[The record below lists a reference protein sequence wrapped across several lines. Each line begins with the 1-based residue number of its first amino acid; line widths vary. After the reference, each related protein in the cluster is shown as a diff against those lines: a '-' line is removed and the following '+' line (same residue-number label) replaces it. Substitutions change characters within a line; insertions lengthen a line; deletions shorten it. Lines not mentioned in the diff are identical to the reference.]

1 MYIRPMPLYIRSE
14 EADALARELAAR
26 TGMTITDAVTS
37 ALAEKLARTPA
48 PADDDH
54 RRAFLETVRKV
65 QSAAAAE
72 PIHDPRDHADM
83 LYDEAGAPR

>member
-1 MYIRPMPLYIRSE
+1 MPLYIRSE

-37 ALAEKLARTPA
+37 ALAEKLARTPP

-72 PIHDPRDHADM
+72 PIHDPRDHGEM